1 MDSIPLQKIRQKA
14 EAYDATLLATDLR
27 FRRVVI
33 LEHEDGSYL
42 QFDRAFLMM
51 CEREWLICFTE
62 HHGFHVYHKDDL
74 FAYSQYERISAL
86 EELP

>member
-1 MDSIPLQKIRQKA
+1 MDSVPLQKIQKKA
-14 EAYDATLLATDLR
+14 EAYDSTLLATDPR

-42 QFDRAFLMM
+42 QFDSAFLMRVD
-51 CEREWLICFTE
+51 REWIVCFTE
-62 HHGFHVYHKDDL
+62 HHGFHVYHADDL
-74 FAYSQYERISAL
+74 FAYSQYERLNVL

>member
-1 MDSIPLQKIRQKA
+1 MDSMPLREVQKKA
-14 EAYDATLLATDLR
+14 EAYDATLLATDPR

-42 QFDRAFLMM
+42 QYDRAFLMM
-51 CEREWLICFTE
+51 HEKQWLVCFTE
-62 HHGFHVYHKDDL
+62 HHGFHVYHTDDL
-74 FAYSQYERISAL
+74 FAYSQYERFSAL